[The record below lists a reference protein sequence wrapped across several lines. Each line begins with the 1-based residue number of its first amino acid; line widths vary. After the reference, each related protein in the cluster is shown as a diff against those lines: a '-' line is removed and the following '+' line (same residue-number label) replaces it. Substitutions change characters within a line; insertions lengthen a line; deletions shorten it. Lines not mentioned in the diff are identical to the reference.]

1 MKIFNQ
7 TQRDVITW
15 NTMMQPI
22 LVVDVFLRLLP
33 FAFFDQM
40 LLGNLKPDL
49 ATLLTVLS
57 ACSHLA
63 SWVKGER
70 IHCYIKE
77 AGHELCQSLA
87 TALID
92 MYAKCAQ
99 IEKLRELFIS
109 MKEKDVVYWN
119 VMISG
124 YAIDGDAKSA
134 LLIFQQMEE
143 SNAKLNDLTFL
154 SLLNACAHAGL
165 VEEGK
170 SLFGRMENYSVK
182 PNLKHYACMMD
193 LLGRSGNLRKL
204 KPCEMAMMIAK
215 RVIDSDP
222 KNDGY
227 YILICNMYSSMGWWE
242 DAEPAR
248 GMMKEKGLGKKAVWS
263 AMCAL

>member
-1 MKIFNQ
+1 
-7 TQRDVITW
+7 
-15 NTMMQPI
+15 
-22 LVVDVFLRLLP
+22 
-33 FAFFDQM
+33 
-40 LLGNLKPDL
+40 
-49 ATLLTVLS
+49 
-57 ACSHLA
+57 
-63 SWVKGER
+63 
-70 IHCYIKE
+70 
-77 AGHELCQSLA
+77 
-87 TALID
+87 
-92 MYAKCAQ
+92 
-99 IEKLRELFIS
+99 

-134 LLIFQQMEE
+134 LQKFQQMEE
-143 SNAKLNDLTFL
+143 SSAKLNDLTFL

-193 LLGRSGNLRKL
+193 LLDRSVWGALLSACVVHNGS
-204 KPCEMAMMIAK
+204 EMAIMIAK

-227 YILICNMYSSMGWWE
+227 YILICSMYSSMGWWE

-248 GMMKEKGLGKKAVWS
+248 DMMKERGLGKKAGWS
-263 AMCAL
+263 AMCALKHKE